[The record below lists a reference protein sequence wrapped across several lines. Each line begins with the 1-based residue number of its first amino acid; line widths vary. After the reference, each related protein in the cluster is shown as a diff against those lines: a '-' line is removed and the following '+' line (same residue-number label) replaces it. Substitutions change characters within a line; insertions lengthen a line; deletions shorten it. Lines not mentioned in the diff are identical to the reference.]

1 MKRSDLYLVLAG
13 AALAACTTSGT
24 VTQQGVTADGQ
35 QCSCEPGTVAYLP
48 QTGDRDDCKVENSA
62 IGQVGAQVTT
72 GGVTVTFE
80 EWTAKPGSPGE
91 YLGFR
96 ISATVPVGNLSY
108 TVKAG
113 TATYQGLGATWF
125 HPGGEGAN
133 AISNVDFCDPD
144 GGGGDDGTGDDG
156 GGDDSCNEPD
166 GCFPDDGSGDDPCYC
181 EDGGGDDGS
190 GGDDSCNE
198 PDGCFPDDGSGGGD
212 DGSGGGDDGS
222 GGDDGCVEPDGCF
235 PDGGG
240 TGPLGDPDGGKA
252 GDSSPPAIDDGGGSS
267 GCVEPDGCNGGDG
280 NVE

>member
-125 HPGGEGAN
+125 HPGGEDAN
-133 AISNVDFCDPD
+133 AISNVDFSDPD
-144 GGGGDDGTGDDG
+144 G
-156 GGDDSCNEPD
+156 
-166 GCFPDDGSGDDPCYC
+166 
-181 EDGGGDDGS
+181 GGGDDGS